1 LAPINISWWTD
12 IRERA
17 AALGARHIL
26 TGQNGNLSLS
36 AGGYAAFSDYVL
48 HRDWAGL
55 LREMRAGM
63 RRQDMSVRGVL
74 FNSFGPWI
82 PRGIANRLR
91 MMILGSSLDNDF
103 LRPEWRDPD
112 RMAAAQAGIP
122 RTYAAGR
129 VNSYRTEDSAVLAK
143 TALLDHDIV
152 ENDPTA
158 DRRMVEFSL
167 RWPPEKLL
175 FHGKSRSLARAGLAD
190 RLPAELLDSPVRGL
204 QSADW
209 HLHVSQLQARDL
221 LAEMRGSANAERL
234 FDLDAVSD
242 AIDCWPDRELGDP
255 AVQFRYGVQ
264 LVSALMAG
272 LFLVQHSSHPDDN
285 RPSILG

>member
-1 LAPINISWWTD
+1 MSWWTD

-17 AALGARHIL
+17 AALDARHIL

-48 HRDWAGL
+48 RNDWTGL
-55 LREMRAGM
+55 FREMRAGM
-63 RRQDMSVRGVL
+63 RRKDMSLRGVL

-91 MMILGSSLDNDF
+91 LIILGSSLNNDF
-103 LRPEWRDPD
+103 VRSEWRDPD
-112 RMAAAQAGIP
+112 RMAAAGSGIP
-122 RTYAAGR
+122 KTYAAWR
-129 VNSYRTEDSAVLAK
+129 VYSYRSEDTAVIAK
-143 TALLDHDIV
+143 SALLEHGIV

-175 FHGKSRSLARAGLAD
+175 FKGKSRSLARAGLAD

-209 HLHVSQLQARDL
+209 HLHVSQMQARDL
-221 LAEMRGSANAERL
+221 LAEMRCNDNAERL
-234 FDLDAVSD
+234 FDLDVMSE
-242 AIDCWPDRELGDP
+242 AIDRWPDRELGDP
-255 AVQFRYGVQ
+255 AVQFRFGVQ

-272 LFLVQHSSHPDDN
+272 LFLVQHSSHPDDYH
-285 RPSILG
+285 PSILG